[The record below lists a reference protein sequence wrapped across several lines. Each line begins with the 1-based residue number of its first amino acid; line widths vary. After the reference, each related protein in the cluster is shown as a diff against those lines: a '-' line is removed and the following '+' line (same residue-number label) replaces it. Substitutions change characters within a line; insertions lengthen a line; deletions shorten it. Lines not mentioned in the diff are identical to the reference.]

1 MRKGRKEATS
11 SSASYARPQKRRA
24 VTNTSQEKTTTFKWY
39 IALNAIVTYVALAV
53 GAVIVIISG
62 VKHNQAVT
70 NCKTVYYAPP
80 PEIKTMSGPLQILN
94 DQSEPI
100 CMGFCWADLGMMA
113 GLWAICFV
121 MQSYYVWASS
131 KYSRSQVSDHKLYHS
146 VYSENPEA
154 FTMSI
159 LQSRRYNPDS
169 VYFQSSP
176 NNGGLHPNDAWDH
189 RPSYDGTPP
198 PPTQHYQQHTYN
210 QQPQQGGQY
219 SDQPYQG
226 YSDQHPYQL
235 NDRYTDDV
243 PGQPSYPFTQPQAG
257 YVDHSNRV

>member
-1 MRKGRKEATS
+1 MLTL
-11 SSASYARPQKRRA
+11 P
-24 VTNTSQEKTTTFKWY
+24 QEKTTTFKWY
-39 IALNAIVTYVALAV
+39 IILNAIATYVALAIA
-53 GAVIVIISG
+53 AVIVIISG
-62 VKHNQAVT
+62 VKHNTAVS
-70 NCKTVYYAPP
+70 NCKSTYYAPP
-80 PEIKTMSGPLQILN
+80 DDIKTMTGPLQILS

-169 VYFQSSP
+169 VYFQNPTASTA
-176 NNGGLHPNDAWDH
+176 GGLHPNDAWDH
-189 RPSYDGTPP
+189 RPSYDGGGHGHSGLSQSSPAP
-198 PPTQHYQQHTYN
+198 QH
-210 QQPQQGGQY
+210 PGGQY
-219 SDQPYQG
+219 HDQPYEG
-226 YSDQHPYQL
+226 YSDQHPNQF
-235 NDRYTDDV
+235 NDRYHDDIT
-243 PGQPSYPFTQPQAG
+243 PGPPTQYAFTQPQAG

>member
-1 MRKGRKEATS
+1 MYSRVLRAAQHANPSITAKNSE
-11 SSASYARPQKRRA
+11 KRRSL
-24 VTNTSQEKTTTFKWY
+24 TLPQEKTTTFKWY
-39 IALNAIVTYVALAV
+39 IILNAVATYVALAIA
-53 GAVIVIISG
+53 AVIVIISG
-62 VKHNQAVT
+62 VKHNTAVA
-70 NCKTVYYAPP
+70 NCKTTYYAPP
-80 PEIKTMSGPLQILN
+80 DDIKTMSGPLEILS

-169 VYFQSSP
+169 VYFQNPSTP
-176 NNGGLHPNDAWDH
+176 GGLHPNDAWDH
-189 RPSYDGTPP
+189 RPSYDATPAGTPP
-198 PPTQHYQQHTYN
+198 HPN
-210 QQPQQGGQY
+210 QQGGQY
-219 SDQPYQG
+219 HDQPYEG
-226 YSDQHPYQL
+226 YSDQHPNQF
-235 NDRYTDDV
+235 NDRYTDDIT
-243 PGQPSYPFTQPQAG
+243 PGPPQQYAFTQPHAG